1 MSALVH
7 GVVAGPTLKKLTPA
21 STASCSASAPDGVVP
36 PRGGPFASTI
46 GKTFAP
52 FKSTVPFESRLVGL
66 APAAET
72 TTSMASTTETA
83 TAACLIALPTPPNP
97 RPREQRRRI
106 SVERIGGPERLLVD
120 AAHGCRSVR
129 CQ

>member
-21 STASCSASAPDGVVP
+21 PTASLSASAPVGVVP

-52 FKSTVPFESRLVGL
+52 FKSTVPL
-66 APAAET
+66 
-72 TTSMASTTETA
+72 ASTLVTVASAVTAKTATATTAETA
-83 TAACLIALPTPPNP
+83 TAARLIVLHIPSEPAHRGDARRS
-97 RPREQRRRI
+97 RPDEEHTARKQR
-106 SVERIGGPERLLVD
+106 
-120 AAHGCRSVR
+120 
-129 CQ
+129 